1 MEYLSGKIKIKDI
14 FTHQN
19 NWFNFYN
26 KYKNLIRKAITENVT
41 KVLSCRT
48 PLLGFHYYGCSDC
61 ANTKKVPHSC
71 KSRFC
76 TSCGKAATDQ
86 WISKTLKILPDVR
99 YQHIT
104 FTLPSVF
111 WLLFQVNRKL
121 IGEIPKIAAQIIL
134 DVCKNGK
141 GRKHYLPGI
150 FLAIHSYGRALN
162 FNIHIHLCVTV
173 GGFNASNNYIEGT
186 TINHQI
192 LKNMWKYRITNL
204 LRKYFK
210 NNSLLP
216 YPAVRE
222 YFKNY
227 TIFNKWLDF
236 QYQKTWNVYL
246 QKVKNGAK
254 KTTEY
259 LGKYLKKPPLAE
271 ARIDAYDGNLVTFT
285 YHDHNTKTNIQKT
298 LPVEE
303 FIKTLIIHIP
313 DKYFRMVRYFGF
325 LANRVRTKFLK
336 QFNQNTES
344 KNYKPPTYV
353 ERFIKAFH
361 KHPLKCSCGNEF
373 LLLRL
378 TFAVPIPVLV
388 CRHNAKAASFSGP

>member
-14 FTHQN
+14 FTDKN

-26 KYKNLIRKAITENVT
+26 KYKKIIRNAIVENVI
-41 KVLSCRT
+41 KVLACRT
-48 PLLGFHYYGCSDC
+48 SLLGFHYYGCPDC
-61 ANTKKVPHSC
+61 PNTKKVPHSC

-111 WLLFQVNRKL
+111 WLLFQLNREL

-134 DVCKNGK
+134 EVCKKGK

-150 FLAIHSYGRALN
+150 FLAIHTYGRALN

-173 GGFNASNNYIEGT
+173 GGFSASNNYIEGT
-186 TINHQI
+186 TINHQV

-210 NNSLLP
+210 NNLLLP
-216 YPAVRE
+216 YPEVKE
-222 YFKNY
+222 HFKNY
-227 TIFNKWLDF
+227 TAFNKWLDS

-246 QKVKNGAK
+246 QKVQKGAK

-271 ARIDAYDGNLVTFT
+271 ARIDGYDGEVVTFT
-285 YHDHNTKTNIQKT
+285 YLDHNTNSELELNFSKFSIQVTNRKT
-298 LPVEE
+298 
-303 FIKTLIIHIP
+303 
-313 DKYFRMVRYFGF
+313 
-325 LANRVRTKFLK
+325 A
-336 QFNQNTES
+336 
-344 KNYKPPTYV
+344 
-353 ERFIKAFH
+353 
-361 KHPLKCSCGNEF
+361 KHHLM
-373 LLLRL
+373 
-378 TFAVPIPVLV
+378 
-388 CRHNAKAASFSGP
+388 